1 MKRDIKAFLLKNQ
14 FYKLACFKKDMRC
27 EKCGHKS
34 KNLREKFKKFLC
46 HICYSFSPDDDNSL
60 NEYVNEKIDGTL
72 LETFRKYAIPAGEKQ
87 KQGMVK
93 KAIQGNLMSR
103 VPFGYKIHE
112 GKLIPAE
119 NFKEIEEIFEEFL
132 NENLSLRKTAQKHKF
147 SVNGLKKILR
157 NFTYIGKIKF
167 NNQIYEGKHQ
177 PIISTT
183 LFNHVQ
189 NKLEKLGIK

>member
-1 MKRDIKAFLLKNQ
+1 MK
-14 FYKLACFKKDMRC
+14 C
-27 EKCGHKS
+27 EKCGYKS
-34 KNLREKFKKFLC
+34 KNIREKSKRLLC
-46 HICYSFSPDDDNSL
+46 QICYPFSPEDEDSL
-60 NEYVNEKIDGTL
+60 NKYVNEKIDSSI
-72 LETFRKYAIPAGEKQ
+72 LETFRKYSVSAGEKQ
-87 KQGMVK
+87 KQGMIK

-112 GKLIPAE
+112 RKLVPIE
-119 NFKEIEEIFEEFL
+119 SSKEIEEIFEEFL
-132 NENLSLRKTAQKHKF
+132 NENLSLRKIAEKHKL

-167 NNQIYEGKHQ
+167 NNQIYEGNHQ
-177 PIISTT
+177 PLVSTT